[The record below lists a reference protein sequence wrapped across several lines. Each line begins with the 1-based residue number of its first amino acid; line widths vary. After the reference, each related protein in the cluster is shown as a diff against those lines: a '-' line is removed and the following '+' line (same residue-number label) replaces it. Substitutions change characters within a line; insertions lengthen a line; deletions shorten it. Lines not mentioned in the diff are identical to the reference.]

1 MEKTKKI
8 ILAISTLSGT
18 IIGVGLFSLPFIT
31 SKVGIWLMLGYFFVL
46 GVLVIVIHRFFG
58 EVVLRT
64 EGQHRLPGY
73 AGIYLGERG
82 KTVAIISTIFGLFGA
97 LLAYLIVGGEFLT
110 VLLSPQ
116 LGGNNLFYT
125 LLYFLAG
132 AALIFFG
139 IKAIAKIEF
148 FGLVLFFMILA
159 AIFFRGMPFMEA
171 GNIFFESWKL
181 EIRKYFFLPYGAI
194 LFSLWGAALIPEI
207 KEMLADSR
215 LTRKIIAPAIIIPV
229 FVYLIFI
236 FLVLGITGSQT
247 SSEAIVGLKN
257 FLGDG
262 IVAPALFF
270 GLLTTFTSFIAL
282 GLTLK
287 KVFWYDLKIPKNTA
301 WLITMSVP
309 MTLYFFGLQD
319 FIKVIGLV
327 GAVMLGIDGILIIL
341 MYLKIVPG
349 RKFLIYPLILV
360 FLAGIVYEIIY
371 FIN

>member
-1 MEKTKKI
+1 MKISKI

-31 SKVGIWLMLGYFFVL
+31 SKVGIWVMLGYFAVL
-46 GVLVIVIHRFFG
+46 GTLVIVVHRFFG
-58 EVVLRT
+58 EVVLKT

-73 AGIYLGERG
+73 AGIYLGKTG
-82 KTVAIISTIFGLFGA
+82 KIAAVVSTIFGLFGA

-110 VLLSPQ
+110 ALFSPRW
-116 LGGNNLFYT
+116 GGDNLFYT
-125 LLYFLAG
+125 LIYFLTG

-139 IKAIAKIEF
+139 IKAISKIEF
-148 FGLVLFFMILA
+148 FGLILFFVILA
-159 AIFFRGMPFMEA
+159 AIFFRGLPFIKPA
-171 GNIFFESWKL
+171 NLIAFDPAYL
-181 EIRKYFFLPYGAI
+181 FLPYGAI

-207 KEMLADSR
+207 KEMLADRR
-215 LTRKIIAPAIIIPV
+215 LVRKIIAPAIVIPALI
-229 FVYLIFI
+229 YLIFI
-236 FLVLGITGSQT
+236 FLVLGITGAQT

-262 IVAPALFF
+262 IVSLALFF
-270 GLLTTFTSFIAL
+270 GLLTTFTSFITL

-287 KVFWYDLKIPKNTA
+287 KVFWYDLKMSKNAA
-301 WLITMSVP
+301 WLLTLAVP
-309 MTLYFFGLQD
+309 LALYFAGLQD

-341 MYLKIVPG
+341 MYRKIVPT

-360 FLAGIVYEIIY
+360 FLAGIVYEIMY
-371 FIN
+371 FF